1 MNATRPA
8 SRLSVRLISA
18 AVVVGL
24 VVFVIAMLPKSFSE
38 DMSRIGGG
46 SNVVVLVHNKN
57 AIESQ
62 HLMDLLNAVRGDYAP
77 QIEFLVAD
85 VDTENGK
92 AFMRTQ
98 EVGAAVLLLFG
109 PDGARHGV
117 LPGPL
122 DKEAL
127 RAALDAAYGQ
137 NR

>member
-1 MNATRPA
+1 MNPTRPA
-8 SRLSVRLISA
+8 SRLPVRLITA
-18 AVVVGL
+18 AVIVG
-24 VVFVIAMLPKSFSE
+24 VAVFVIAMLPKSFSE
-38 DMSRIGGG
+38 DMSRVGGG

-98 EVGAAVLLLFG
+98 QVGAAALLLFG

-122 DKEAL
+122 DKEGL
-127 RAALDAAYGQ
+127 RAALDAAYGR